1 MSKHV
6 EGAAHASLPSITWLR
21 YKRAFEVV
29 RQAVVNDVTAATGE
43 SEADLAVLV
52 QISEAGGALRQSVI
66 VADTGWD
73 RTRLSRQ
80 LTRLER
86 RDLVIRH
93 RLTNGV
99 DVRLSPEGIALLAS
113 AHPIFEAAV
122 QEHFVDRL
130 DGPDLAALNRIL
142 QKLIS

>member
-1 MSKHV
+1 MSTHV
-6 EGAAHASLPSITWLR
+6 EGAEHPSLPSITWLQ

-29 RQAVVNDVTAATGE
+29 RQAVMTDVTTATGE

-52 QISEAGGALRQSVI
+52 QISEAGGALRQNVI
-66 VADTGWD
+66 VTDTGWD

-99 DVRLSPEGIALLAS
+99 DVRLSPQGIALLAS

-122 QEHFVDRL
+122 QENFIDRL
-130 DGPDLAALNRIL
+130 EGPDRAALNRIL